1 MQPGAKRP
9 YGSAVV
15 RYPGSAPVLPRRWSG
30 LVPRGNL
37 LGSGR
42 RRYLFELALVVA
54 AYYAA
59 AKLGYVFRFAG
70 PVASLVWLP
79 VGAGIALLYLL
90 GPQLW
95 PAVLLGD
102 LLVTNHSALPIGSA
116 IGQTYGNLVDV
127 LGAALHISWFSSR
140 RAPLGTMGGLFD
152 VLIALVAATALSA
165 TFGLTSLLAGHA
177 VELAAVPRL
186 WRTWWLGDLCG
197 ALIIVPFAI
206 AWFSPSPNSR
216 PNRPMIEPVLLT
228 IMLLGLI
235 MLAWGADITLY
246 YTLVP
251 LVWAAVRFGPRGATL
266 ATLLASGFAIWTT
279 GHTLGPFSYRAVH
292 DSLLDVQAYLALSAV
307 VTLGAAVLVQE
318 YSRLAA
324 RLRASR
330 ARIVAVA
337 DEERRRIER
346 NIHDGAQQQLVALA
360 AHLSLAANQI
370 RSDPARAAAA
380 LDRAQADLQVAIDD
394 LRELAHGV
402 RPTALRKFGL
412 ATAIGLA
419 AARSPATI
427 ELDLDG
433 LPDERLDDTV
443 EATAYFVVL
452 EAITNAQRHA
462 DALVVNVRVLVTAG
476 SLAVEITD
484 DGVGGAVE
492 QDHFGLQSL
501 RDRVEAV
508 NGELVVESERS
519 VGTRIAARIPL
530 HPTG

>member
-1 MQPGAKRP
+1 
-9 YGSAVV
+9 
-15 RYPGSAPVLPRRWSG
+15 
-30 LVPRGNL
+30 VPRGNL
-37 LGSGR
+37 FGNAR
-42 RRYLFELALVVA
+42 RKYLFQLAFVVA

-59 AKLGYVFRFAG
+59 AQVGYAFRFAG
-70 PVASLVWLP
+70 PVAALVWLP

-95 PAVLLGD
+95 PAVVLGD
-102 LLVTNHSALPIGSA
+102 LLVNDYSALPIGSA
-116 IGQTYGNLVDV
+116 VGQTFGNLVEV
-127 LGAALHISWFSSR
+127 LGAALLLRWFASR

-152 VLIALVAATALSA
+152 LLIALVGATALSA
-165 TFGLTSLLAGHA
+165 TLGLSSLLAGHA

-206 AWFSPSPNSR
+206 AWFSPSPQGQPSR
-216 PNRPMIEPVLLT
+216 PIIEPVLLT
-228 IMLLGLI
+228 IVLLGLI
-235 MLAWGADITLY
+235 MLAWRADITLY

-266 ATLLASGFAIWTT
+266 AIVLASGFAIWTT
-279 GHTLGPFSYRAVH
+279 GHALGPFTYRVLH
-292 DSLLDVQAYLALSAV
+292 HSLVDVQAYLVLSAV
-307 VTLGAAVLVQE
+307 VTLGAAALVQE
-318 YSRLAA
+318 HSRLAA

-330 ARIVAVA
+330 ARIVAIA

-360 AHLSLAANQI
+360 AHLSLAAGEI
-370 RSDPARAAAA
+370 RTDPASAAAA
-380 LDRAQADLQVAIDD
+380 LERAQTDLQLAIDD

-402 RPTALRKFGL
+402 RPTALRKLGL

-419 AARSPATI
+419 AARSAATV

-462 DALVVNVRVLVTAG
+462 HASVVKVRVLATAG

-492 QDHFGLQSL
+492 HDHFGLQGL

-508 NGELVVESERS
+508 DGEFLVESQRS
-519 VGTRIAARIPL
+519 DGTRVAARIPL
-530 HPTG
+530 HATG